1 MKQQSRP
8 SSCLKRILL
17 GSIAAILSLIVVG
30 VIYQLIGSTMDARRF
45 PPPGELVDVGG
56 YQMHLHCTGE
66 GSPTVILEALSGG
79 MSSYWAWVQPE
90 IAQITRVCSYDR
102 AGRAWSEAGQE
113 NQEQDLWTTAET
125 LYNLLVNAGE
135 EGPYVL
141 VGHSIGGLYVRAF
154 AQEHPDD
161 VSGVVLLDSAH
172 PEQLDRFPE
181 MEAANDAYLQQSAVF
196 PTLAQIGLFRLY
208 FALGGEIDFQ
218 ELPPRQHDELVVLW
232 SSTSYFH
239 SQRAEI
245 LAAPLIYE
253 QSQALGNLRSLPLTV
268 ITADTN
274 QPPNWDVLQ
283 EDLIALSENAI
294 QEVIPGATHASL
306 VFNPNHAAAVSN
318 LIIQMVERVRG
329 VASGR

>member
-1 MKQQSRP
+1 MKQKSRP
-8 SSCLKRILL
+8 SSCLQRIVL
-17 GSIAAILSLIVVG
+17 GGIVAILALIVIG
-30 VIYQLIGSTMDARRF
+30 VIYQLVGSAMDARRF

-79 MSSYWAWVQPE
+79 MSSYWAWVQPD
-90 IAQITRVCSYDR
+90 IAQVTRVCSYDR
-102 AGRAWSEAGQE
+102 AGRAWSEAAPE
-113 NQEQDLWTTAET
+113 SQEQDLWTTAASLHT
-125 LYNLLVNAGE
+125 LLDNAGE
-135 EGPYVL
+135 QGPYVL

-154 AQEHPDD
+154 AQEHPDQ

-172 PEQLDRFPE
+172 PEQLERYPE
-181 MEAANDAYLQQSAVF
+181 LAAATEAYLQQSAVF
-196 PTLAQIGLFRLY
+196 PVLARIGLFRLY

-218 ELPPRQHDELVVLW
+218 ELPPRQHDEVAALW
-232 SSTSYFH
+232 SSPSYYH
-239 SQRAEI
+239 NQRAEN

-253 QSQALGNLRSLPLTV
+253 QSQTLGNLSSLPLTV

-283 EDLIALSENAI
+283 EDLVVLSDNAI

-329 VASGR
+329 VE